1 MSNTAAFG
9 NVDAAPQRAATPGV
23 SMAFTALRLGF
34 TVAPILAGADKF
46 LGMMTNW
53 DKYLAP
59 IVPHTLGIA
68 AHTFMMVVGAIEIV
82 AGLLVAWKPRLGGFV
97 VAAWLA
103 GIILNLVL
111 NPDHYWDVALRDL
124 GLLLGALSLGLIASD
139 LESPNPRRSEHA

>member
-1 MSNTAAFG
+1 MMA
-9 NVDAAPQRAATPGV
+9 VGV
-23 SMAFTALRLGF
+23 
-34 TVAPILAGADKF
+34 
-46 LGMMTNW
+46 
-53 DKYLAP
+53 
-59 IVPHTLGIA
+59 
-68 AHTFMMVVGAIEIV
+68 IEIV

-139 LESPNPRRSEHA
+139 LESPNPRRTEHA